1 MKKSIVTTACILVPV
16 LALVILGFSLVGLS
30 QTVGEIRTEISR
42 SDADVILASADIGN
56 ETVVSVPIIYYDQVM
71 DDCVNIYDNFKQL
84 TERQFEWTT
93 CGYLNENSETG
104 IIDSLLDSEFLPIA
118 IGGEK
123 IANRGINSTSFK
135 RWFSNVD
142 GKSQSYASNLNL
154 TYDATSTAFK
164 YESDEYY
171 PLTKIGN
178 TNEIVNRDGENHLFT
193 LNLGVPFQVLADGN
207 EEFSIYADDDTWVF
221 LDDQMVIDMGGIH
234 DAMTGRF
241 EIMNNGEVYSAVEN
255 EEFAYTGVKLSAN
268 TGTIVRVFH
277 ADRNS
282 NSSVFHIGFKNMV
295 LNIAKNPVLARKDDP
310 ERIVAY
316 NPEEPSYVAPLGE
329 SLTVRPDSSE
339 AMVTAAIAQ
348 VTVIIMMIILF
359 AITTSVALQY
369 SRRDRIQGE

>member
-42 SDADVILASADIGN
+42 SEADVILASADIGN
-56 ETVVSVPIIYYDQVM
+56 DTVVSVPIIYYDQVM
-71 DDCVNIYDNFKQL
+71 DDCVNMYDDFKQM

-93 CGYLNENSETG
+93 CGYYNENFETG

-118 IGGEK
+118 ANGEK
-123 IANRGINSTSFK
+123 TTNRGISKESFK
-135 RWFSNVD
+135 RWFHNIE
-142 GKSQSYASNLNL
+142 GKSQSYAGNLNL
-154 TYDATSTAFK
+154 KYDASDISFK
-164 YESDEYY
+164 YESDEFY
-171 PLTKIGN
+171 PLTKIGG
-178 TNEIVNRDGENHLFT
+178 TNDIVNRDGENHLFT

-234 DAMTGRF
+234 DGMTGRF
-241 EIMNNGEVYSAVEN
+241 KIVNNGEVYSAINN
-255 EEFAYTGVKLSAN
+255 EEYAYTGVKLSAE

-277 ADRNS
+277 ADRDS
-282 NSSVFHIGFKNMV
+282 RSSVFHISFKNML
-295 LNIAKNPVLARKDDP
+295 LNTAKNPVLARKDDP

-329 SLTVRPDSSE
+329 SLTVRPNSSE